1 MQFKNV
7 LYMILVVSQVIFCI
21 ISYLPQIIQLIK
33 TKKSEDI
40 SIPTYVLLTL
50 SFVDYAFILA
60 MDGVG
65 LMVTLLN
72 IFELSLCFITTV
84 LVVKYKHKSK
94 ALKIE
99 NETLSDVID
108 EHNKEAIESDKK
120 YWNYETVMEVN
131 NSKYWELE

>member
-1 MQFKNV
+1 MT
-7 LYMILVVSQVIFCI
+7 LVVSQVIFCI

-94 ALKIE
+94 VSKIE
-99 NETLSDVID
+99 NKTLSDIID
-108 EHNKEAIESDKK
+108 EHNVEAIKDDRK
-120 YWNYETVMEVN
+120 YWDYENVIEVN
-131 NSKYWELE
+131 NSKYWQSWESE

>member
-1 MQFKNV
+1 
-7 LYMILVVSQVIFCI
+7 
-21 ISYLPQIIQLIK
+21 
-33 TKKSEDI
+33 
-40 SIPTYVLLTL
+40 
-50 SFVDYAFILA
+50 

-120 YWNYETVMEVN
+120 YWNYETVIEVN

>member
-120 YWNYETVMEVN
+120 YWNYETVIEVN

>member
-1 MQFKNV
+1 MT
-7 LYMILVVSQVIFCI
+7 LVVSQVIFCI

-84 LVVKYKHKSK
+84 LVVKYKHKPKVS
-94 ALKIE
+94 KIE
-99 NETLSDVID
+99 NKTLSDVID
-108 EHNKEAIESDKK
+108 EHNAEAIKDDRR
-120 YWNYETVMEVN
+120 YWDYEKVIGANN
-131 NSKYWELE
+131 NSY